1 MELALGKQKGL
12 LHKTTET
19 RHRKRTLNLYTLS
32 LYGWAVVRGVI
43 VIGLCFLILYPTI
56 LKVFVSFMSENDL
69 YDVTVKYIPKNPTF
83 ENIKKVWTAMRYPQA
98 FWNTL
103 KISLMTSI
111 MQLISCTFIGYGF
124 ARFNF
129 KGKNL
134 LFALVILTMIVP
146 PQTIMIPL
154 FLHFRYF
161 DLFGIVSM
169 LTGKKGINL
178 LNSQWPFMLLS
189 ATGMGLK
196 NGLYIYIMRQFFRGM
211 PKELE
216 EAAYVDGASMFRTF
230 YQIMLPSA
238 VPAMVTV
245 FLFSFVWQWT
255 DTFYSNLFLQ
265 NLRVL
270 SVALGSI
277 SFDITQQIYWE
288 TGVNIS
294 LSPVVSS
301 MYTNT
306 ASLLVILPLIVIYL
320 VAQKYFVES
329 IERTGIVG

>member
-1 MELALGKQKGL
+1 MEIALREQQQM
-12 LHKTTET
+12 LHKPAET
-19 RHRKRTLNLYTLS
+19 RHKRRTLNIHTLS
-32 LYGWAVVRGVI
+32 LYGWALVRGVI
-43 VIGLCFLILYPTI
+43 IIGICFLILYPTI
-56 LKVFVSFMSENDL
+56 VKIFVSFMSENDL
-69 YDVTVKYIPKNPTF
+69 YDITVKYIAKNPTF
-83 ENIKKVWTAMRYPQA
+83 ENIKKVWTAMKYPQA

-103 KISLMTSI
+103 KISLMTSV
-111 MQLISCTFIGYGF
+111 MQLISCTIVGYGF

-161 DLFGIVSM
+161 DLFNIVT
-169 LTGKKGINL
+169 LITGKKGINL
-178 LNSQWPFMLLS
+178 LNSPWPFVLMS

-270 SVALGSI
+270 SVAVSSI
-277 SFDITQQIYWE
+277 TYDIIQQIYWE
-288 TGVNIS
+288 TGVNTS
-294 LSPVVSS
+294 LSPAVSS